1 MFCYCY
7 DDKQIIAAVYS
18 FDYCSLITVLFH
30 MIFKINISQ
39 DFDVHGIPHA
49 LQGKVGNQADKGF
62 DFKNMKYKAICHA
75 NRFSFKPIVF
85 ESNGYAHPETVKF
98 IKIRR
103 F

>member
-39 DFDVHGIPHA
+39 DFDETNPHQQ
-49 LQGKVGNQADKGF
+49 LTP
-62 DFKNMKYKAICHA
+62 
-75 NRFSFKPIVF
+75 S
-85 ESNGYAHPETVKF
+85 
-98 IKIRR
+98 
-103 F
+103 